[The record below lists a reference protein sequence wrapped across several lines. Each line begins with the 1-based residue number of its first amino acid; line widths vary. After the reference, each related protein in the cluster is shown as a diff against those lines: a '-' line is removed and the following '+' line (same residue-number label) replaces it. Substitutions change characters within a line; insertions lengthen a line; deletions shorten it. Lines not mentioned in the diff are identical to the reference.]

1 MVSTREQR
9 RKTRHEGGPD
19 YHDVKARKTGLFVRA
34 TRVDIGVLSDGE
46 WLSFDAERA
55 LKLSG
60 HARLHHCACGA
71 WFIDHWAAKTC
82 LACRKATI
90 LARARA
96 YTAERAAQRKTA
108 SAPPGPLRAVPEAH
122 AGRARETALLLLSL
136 PSGRLP
142 RAPAVTR
149 PISRRGARI
158 ESLQRQLKGGAYR
171 MFGTRPPK
179 PH

>member
-1 MVSTREQR
+1 MVSTRERR
-9 RKTRHEGGPD
+9 RKIRHDGGPD
-19 YHDVKARKTGLFVRA
+19 YHDVKARKTGLFVGA

-96 YTAERAAQRKTA
+96 YTAERAANRK
-108 SAPPGPLRAVPEAH
+108 
-122 AGRARETALLLLSL
+122 RARKNRK
-136 PSGRLP
+136 GRCYHCRKP
-142 RAPAVTR
+142 MPVERGTR
-149 PISRRGARI
+149 RYCSSAC
-158 ESLQRQLKGGAYR
+158 RQAAYR
-171 MFGTRPPK
+171 ERQ
-179 PH
+179 HR